1 MADRIKLLVE
11 DGGNEI
17 DLKIE
22 LFGVPNKKVHGMN
35 PILDPI
41 NYETSNITLI

>member
-11 DGGNEI
+11 DGATEI

-35 PILDPI
+35 PILEPI
-41 NYETSNITLI
+41 NYETSTK